1 MGNPHHRLAAVHITG
16 SKGKGSTALHTE
28 ALLAAAGMR
37 TGTFTSPHLEDWT
50 ERIRIDGAPVD
61 QSRFVAA
68 LERVRPAIEDLH
80 EADPDSAPAFFDA
93 LVAAAFSSFATASV
107 DVAIVEAGIGARLD
121 PTRVCRAVATCITG
135 VELEHAERLGPTITD
150 IAREKAA
157 IVRPGAPLVLG
168 RVPDAVRRMIELH
181 ASRIGA
187 SIRCLG
193 REIEIRSD
201 TARMPPESAYGVLRA
216 GIADRTSHPPACP
229 GADRTEVCLAGRAIP
244 VTLRQPGRRMLEN
257 VALALGLANEIGA
270 LSRLDAAAAG
280 RALGATVLP
289 GRMEVLRENPMVI
302 VDGAHTRDSVGALL
316 EILEARRGKPLVA
329 VVSVT
334 RGKDSI
340 AILSRLVQRADA
352 VFATTADASRSLP
365 AGELGGVLAQSA
377 PPGSVTVAE
386 LPADAIRAAI
396 DAAGHRGTV
405 CVTGSMYMAGA
416 ARPILAK
423 G

>member
-1 MGNPHHRLAAVHITG
+1 MGNPHHRFAAVHITG

-37 TGTFTSPHLEDWT
+37 TGTFTSPHLEHWT
-50 ERIRIDGAPVD
+50 ERIRIDGASVD
-61 QSRFVAA
+61 QSRFVTA
-68 LERVRPAIEDLH
+68 LERVRPAIEDLR

-93 LVAAAFSSFATASV
+93 LVACAFSSFATASV

-135 VELEHAERLGPTITD
+135 VELEHADRLGPAITD

-157 IVRPGAPLVLG
+157 IARPGTALVVG
-168 RVPDAVRRMIELH
+168 RVPDAARRVIEQH

-187 SIRCLG
+187 SIRRLG

-201 TARMPPESAYGVLRA
+201 TARMPPGSAHGVPRA
-216 GIADRTSHPPACP
+216 GIAGRTSRPLACS
-229 GADRTEVCLAGRAIP
+229 GAGRTEVCLAGRTIP

-257 VALALGLANEIGA
+257 AALALGLANEIGA
-270 LSRLDAAAAG
+270 LGRLDDATAG
-280 RALGATVLP
+280 TALGATVLP
-289 GRMEVLRENPMVI
+289 GRMEVLRENPTVI
-302 VDGAHTRDSVGALL
+302 VDGAHTRDSVDALL
-316 EILEARRGKPLVA
+316 ETLEARRGKPLVA

-334 RGKDSI
+334 RGKDSV
-340 AILSRLVQRADA
+340 AILSRLVRRADA
-352 VFATTADASRSLP
+352 VFATAADASRSLP
-365 AGELGGVLAQSA
+365 ADELGAVLAQSA
-377 PPGSVTVAE
+377 PPGSVTAAE
-386 LPADAIRAAI
+386 APADAIRAAV
-396 DAAGHRGTV
+396 DAAGHGGTV

-416 ARPILAK
+416 ARSILAN